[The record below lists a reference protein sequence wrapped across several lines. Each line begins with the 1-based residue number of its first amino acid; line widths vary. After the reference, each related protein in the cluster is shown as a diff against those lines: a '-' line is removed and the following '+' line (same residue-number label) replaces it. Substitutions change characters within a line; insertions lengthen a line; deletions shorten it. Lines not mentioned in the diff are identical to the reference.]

1 MIIVTPIT
9 TFDGSTKWE
18 LFDGVDGNTV
28 SPELFPVM
36 FKTKIGRIKENE
48 SVFIS
53 GLTTFRDDFILLIKS
68 LGYDYTDENK
78 KLCDMSEHETK
89 YLIGGENGTVFNI
102 VVKQKGKKIEFLDAD
117 NFFPDRENVM
127 KTWGRHD
134 AQRVARAYFR
144 AFINL
149 FEIIGTPKYTPLTIS
164 GASRNYLKKHN
175 PLELMDANKTEIA
188 PGVTLESFCRPS
200 YHGGLCAHKKIN
212 YMYPFGIVLDI
223 NSLYPYVMRYYP
235 MPYGSPEYHKG
246 APSKQI
252 IKDTNKGILYFFIHI
267 KASFQLK
274 PGCVPCVRASE
285 VEYLT
290 HNEGWLESSDWV
302 DWETGEVKHR
312 RKNGDLVTCELTL
325 TCTDFTNFIKSY
337 DIEKIEYIDYVTMST
352 NSYIFKDTID
362 SLYQIKENSDGGRRK
377 MAKILMNAIS
387 GNMARKPDYTNFKFT
402 IDDGHVNY
410 TATKYAGETASY
422 VYIGSAITSYARQIL
437 INLIINNYDRWIYS
451 DTDSLHLLGDFIP
464 DGVTISDKLGD
475 FKVEHQFEYACYYK
489 HKMYGFY
496 KKDDGFIF
504 KLAGVPKN
512 DIKEFCKGIN
522 EAHLPPGYLMDAKD
536 EYIPVKFKKGVD
548 FHFVYE
554 PGSMTIADI
563 KDMV

>member
-1 MIIVTPIT
+1 MIIITPIT

-28 SPELFPVM
+28 SPELFPMV
-36 FKTKIGRIKENE
+36 FKSKIGHIKKNE

-68 LGYDYTDENK
+68 MGYDYTDENK
-78 KLCDMSEHETK
+78 KLCEMSNCETK

-102 VVKQKGKKIEFLDAD
+102 VIKQGSAKIEILDAD

-134 AQRVARAYFR
+134 AQRVARAYYR
-144 AFINL
+144 AFMNL
-149 FEIIGTPKYTPLTIS
+149 FEIIGSPKYTPLTIS

-175 PLELMDANKTEIA
+175 PLELIDANKTEVA
-188 PGVTLESFCRPS
+188 PGITLEGFCRPS
-200 YHGGLCAHKKIN
+200 YHGGLCAHKETN
-212 YMYPFGIVLDI
+212 FLYSSGIVLDI

-235 MPYGSPEYHKG
+235 MPYGAPEYHTG
-246 APSKQI
+246 APTKQI
-252 IKDTNKGILYFFIHI
+252 VNDTNKGLLYFFIHI
-267 KASFQLK
+267 RASFKLK
-274 PGCVPCVRASE
+274 PGHVPCVRASE

-302 DWETGEVKHR
+302 DWETGEIKHR

-325 TCTDFTNFIKSY
+325 TCTDFVNFIKSY
-337 DIEKIEYIDYVTMST
+337 DIEKIVYIDYITMTT
-352 NSYIFKDTID
+352 NNYIFRDTID

-387 GNMARKPDYTNFKFT
+387 GNMARKPDYTNFKFS
-402 IDDGHVNY
+402 IKDGKINY

-422 VYIGSAITSYARQIL
+422 VYIGAAITSYARQIL
-437 INLIINNYDRWIYS
+437 INLIANNYDRWIYS
-451 DTDSLHLLGDFIP
+451 DTDSLHLLGDSIP
-464 DGVTISDKLGD
+464 DGINLSDKLGD
-475 FKVEHQFEYACYYK
+475 FKIEHRFDNACYYK

-496 KKDDGFIF
+496 KSSDGFIF

-512 DIKEFCKGIN
+512 DIKDFCKTLN
-522 EAHLPPGYLMDAKD
+522 ESGVSAQYLIDAKN
-536 EYIPVKFKKGVD
+536 EQIPVNFKKGVN
-548 FHFVYE
+548 FYFVYE
-554 PGSMTIADI
+554 QGSMIISDI
-563 KDMV
+563 KDLV